1 LSTTGLQEQGT
12 GESPTVESTTSI
24 PLEWPVE
31 QVVKPAKRR
40 LSLRDLVR
48 DAPVV
53 RVLAARDLKVK
64 YKQAVL
70 GPLWLV
76 FQPLALL
83 AGFLLAFKGLAGV
96 QTSGVPYALFALV
109 GLSVWSFFQAAMTIG
124 TASLV
129 TNINFIR
136 YTPCPRPAFP
146 LAAVIASLP
155 AYAVTAGGA
164 VVAAAA
170 AGWLSPRVALL
181 PLALAWLLLLT
192 LGVVALASSMAV
204 RFRDVNSALPFL
216 LQVGVFF
223 APVGYSLAQLS
234 PTVRAIVYLNPLTG
248 IIEASRWMV
257 LSGYQPSVGP
267 ILVSL
272 GLTLVVAIAGW
283 QLFTRRETVMADEI

>member
-1 LSTTGLQEQGT
+1 LSNTGLQEHATLGST
-12 GESPTVESTTSI
+12 TVESTTSI

-31 QVVKPAKRR
+31 RVVKAAKRR
-40 LSLRDLVR
+40 LRLRDLVNE
-48 DAPVV
+48 APIV

-64 YKQAVL
+64 YKQSVL

-83 AGFLLAFKGLAGV
+83 AGFVLAFKGLAGV

-109 GLSVWSFFQAAMTIG
+109 GLSVWSFFQAALMIG
-124 TASLV
+124 AASLL
-129 TNINFIR
+129 TNMNFIR

-146 LAAVIASLP
+146 LAAIIASLP
-155 AYAVTAGGA
+155 SYAVTAGGA

-170 AGWLSPRVALL
+170 AGWLSPRVVLL
-181 PLALAWLLLLT
+181 PLALLWLLLLT
-192 LGVVALASSMAV
+192 LGVVAIASSTAV
-204 RFRDVNSALPFL
+204 RYRDVNSALPFL

-234 PTVRAIVYLNPLTG
+234 PTVRDLVYLNPLTG

-257 LSGYQPSVGP
+257 LSGYTPSRGP
-267 ILVSL
+267 IVVSL
-272 GLTLVVAIAGW
+272 AATLVVVIVGW
-283 QLFTRRETVMADEI
+283 QLFSRREPVMADEI

>member
-1 LSTTGLQEQGT
+1 MSNTGLQEHA
-12 GESPTVESTTSI
+12 TVESTAVDSTSI

-48 DAPVV
+48 DAPIV

-64 YKQAVL
+64 YKQSVL

-109 GLSVWSFFQAAMTIG
+109 GLSVWSFFQAALTIG

-129 TNINFIR
+129 TNVNFIR

-164 VVAAAA
+164 VLAAAA

-181 PLALAWLLLLT
+181 PLAFVWLLVLT
-192 LGVVALASSMAV
+192 LGVVAITSSTAV
-204 RFRDVNSALPFL
+204 RYRDVNSALPFL

-234 PTVRAIVYLNPLTG
+234 STVRAIVYLNPLTG
-248 IIEASRWMV
+248 VIEASRWMV

-267 ILVSL
+267 ILISL
-272 GLTLVVAIAGW
+272 AATMVIAIAGW
-283 QLFTRRETVMADEI
+283 QLFSRRETVIADEI